1 MNELTHRCV
10 SSSKQAMVRR
20 GVEAAKHEALIAEAQ
35 VECFH
40 DREFPVSSSDTA
52 LVLIDMQTD
61 FLSKDGRLGKNYSDK
76 RVKQLAATEAKVA
89 ALLAAARRAGMT
101 VAHSRSHRY
110 GADVRRDLCV
120 PTIDPT
126 YDFVDSCKPRPG
138 EIVVDKWTFGAF
150 ASTDL
155 ETQLRRAG
163 IKRILL
169 GGILTNVCIMATAVQ
184 AVDRFFRVCLVED
197 ACGAFDPAWHEYAVE
212 LINGPQTLKENH
224 HDSVGLYFGEVAKLS
239 DVETALGKC
248 GGGK

>member
-1 MNELTHRCV
+1 MTKSFTDDPDPP
-10 SSSKQAMVRR
+10 SSFRAPGDGST
-20 GVEAAKHEALIAEAQ
+20 GVEAAKPEALIAEAQ
-35 VECFH
+35 VACFH

-61 FLSKDGRLGKNYSDK
+61 FLSKDGRLGKNYSDP

-126 YDFVDSCKPRPG
+126 YDLVELPPAPGRDRRRQVDLRRVREHRPG
-138 EIVVDKWTFGAF
+138 DAAAAKGSCAHPPGWHPHQRVHHGH
-150 ASTDL
+150 
-155 ETQLRRAG
+155 G
-163 IKRILL
+163 
-169 GGILTNVCIMATAVQ
+169 VQ

-197 ACGAFDPAWHEYAVE
+197 CCGV
-212 LINGPQTLKENH
+212 
-224 HDSVGLYFGEVAKLS
+224 
-239 DVETALGKC
+239 
-248 GGGK
+248 